1 MLKRLTKTIIRL
13 ALILLP
19 IGLLA
24 FGLPH
29 LISSIY
35 ASTRVYPAADVP
47 PKRVAIVFGAGLLR
61 DGSPTPILK
70 DRVEKAAELY
80 FAGKVDKLLLSGD
93 NRFIY
98 YNEPG
103 AMHNYALQLGVPDE
117 AIVLDYAG
125 RRTYDTCY
133 RAQAIFDVKEAVLV
147 TQSFHLPRALL
158 TCNLLG
164 VKAVGVAADQ
174 RVHELKQLVYWNLRE
189 LPATLTAFWDV
200 FISHPLPVL
209 GKQEPIYPPSS

>member
-1 MLKRLTKTIIRL
+1 
-13 ALILLP
+13 
-19 IGLLA
+19 
-24 FGLPH
+24 
-29 LISSIY
+29 
-35 ASTRVYPAADVP
+35 
-47 PKRVAIVFGAGLLR
+47 
-61 DGSPTPILK
+61 
-70 DRVEKAAELY
+70 
-80 FAGKVDKLLLSGD
+80 
-93 NRFIY
+93 
-98 YNEPG
+98 
-103 AMHNYALQLGVPDE
+103 
-117 AIVLDYAG
+117 LDYAG

>member
-1 MLKRLTKTIIRL
+1 MLKRLTKTILRL

-24 FGLPH
+24 FGLPR

-47 PKRVAIVFGAGLLR
+47 QKRVAIVFGAGLLR
-61 DGSPTPILK
+61 DGSPTPILQ

-80 FAGKVDKLLLSGD
+80 FAGKVGKILMSGD
-93 NRFIY
+93 NRFTY

-103 AMHNYALQLGVPDE
+103 AMHNYALKLGVPEE

-164 VKAVGVAADQ
+164 VKAVGVSADQ
-174 RVHELKQLVYWNLRE
+174 RAHTLNHLVYWNLRE